1 MPGTRL
7 KSREFMVQL
16 DSLSE
21 LFSNASVTDRN
32 LLADLHYNRNLVIS
46 AVFILIYSV
55 FSLGKLCQ
63 K

>member
-16 DSLSE
+16 DSLNE

-32 LLADLHYNRNLVIS
+32 LLADLYYNRNLVIS
-46 AVFILIYSV
+46 AMFTLIYSV